1 MARWRRGGLA
11 LGQDRG
17 ETRGM
22 VTMLFG
28 QDGGKEMVAAAAP
41 GMQSKW
47 SKSADVWARAWWE
60 EEADRWAARQELFQV

>member
-1 MARWRRGGLA
+1 
-11 LGQDRG
+11 
-17 ETRGM
+17 M

-28 QDGGKEMVAAAAP
+28 QDGGKETVAAAAP

-60 EEADRWAARQELFQV
+60 EEADRWAACQELLQV